1 MADLRSEKGDCVK
14 REFPAAEDPVPAGQ
28 ERIRVLRVLD
38 AAGNRAREGLRVV
51 EDYVRFVLDDRHLTD
66 QLKRLRHDLAGL
78 LGRLSWDERFSAR
91 ETQSDVGTALWTPAE
106 RRRENT
112 AAVLTANFTRLQ
124 EALRSLEEFGKIVDA
139 EMAAGVQQVRYR
151 CYTLQRSVEL
161 TRTSLVRLQ
170 RARLYV
176 LIDGGPDERSLAALV
191 RGLIDAGVHVLQLRD
206 KRLDQ
211 RLLLDRARILREL
224 TAGTETLMVV
234 NDRADLAALARA
246 DGVHVGQE
254 DLSVKE
260 VRSIVGPQALIG
272 VSTHSL
278 EQARRAVEDGASYLG
293 VGPTFPSDTKT
304 FDHFPGVELLRAV
317 AAEIRL
323 PAFAIGGI
331 RAENV
336 PQVLAAGF
344 RRIAVSGAIT
354 HAADPVAA
362 ARELLKKLGVRS

>member
-1 MADLRSEKGDCVK
+1 M
-14 REFPAAEDPVPAGQ
+14 
-28 ERIRVLRVLD
+28 LRVLD

-78 LGRLSWDERFSAR
+78 LGRLSLDERLQAR
-91 ETQSDVGTALWTPAE
+91 ETQSDVGTALSTPSE
-106 RRRENT
+106 RRRAST

-124 EALRSLEEFGKIVDA
+124 EALRSLEEFGKIVDS
-139 EMAAGVQQVRYR
+139 ELAAGVEQIRYR

-161 TRTSLVRLQ
+161 TRASLVRLQ

-254 DLSVKE
+254 DLSVRE
-260 VRSIVGPQALIG
+260 ARSIAGPQALIG
-272 VSTHSL
+272 VSAHSI
-278 EQARRAVEDGASYLG
+278 EQARRAVGDGASYLG

-336 PQVLAAGF
+336 QQVLAAGF

-354 HAADPVAA
+354 QAPDPFAA
-362 ARELLKKLGVRS
+362 ARELLARLEEGISM